1 MADLLTEQKI
11 NALLGITDDVPE
23 SDNVAE
29 QIAKLI
35 WERDR
40 LNNDI
45 VDLTFRLQKLGYLWT
60 RSESE
65 CKTIDVIQPS
75 TRCIVMSK
83 WGDSFEFIGNIHR
96 I

>member
-1 MADLLTEQKI
+1 MRA
-11 NALLGITDDVPE
+11 
-23 SDNVAE
+23 
-29 QIAKLI
+29 
-35 WERDR
+35 RDR

-65 CKTIDVIQPS
+65 CKTIDVIHPS

-83 WGDSFEFIGNIHR
+83 
-96 I
+96 

>member
-35 WERDR
+35 
-40 LNNDI
+40 
-45 VDLTFRLQKLGYLWT
+45 
-60 RSESE
+60 
-65 CKTIDVIQPS
+65 
-75 TRCIVMSK
+75 
-83 WGDSFEFIGNIHR
+83 
-96 I
+96 